1 MSHPLVQGRVQR
13 AAGGGVPKEGGCGR
27 ELCQAD
33 SVAVAERVL
42 SRNCDPRPQND
53 CSDDSLRR
61 GEENFERGVR
71 VSDVVWSAHGFAAAT
86 SARRFPVT
94 DLYSLRAG
102 LVSIFHAPVGG
113 ASGESGVLC
122 AEFLPVSLS
131 AENSERFAGLQSV
144 EGQAGDVLCLEL
156 QCFWCSCEKRK
167 RRIVHGNDVFYAEKA
182 DSLSRFPR
190 AHRETVNDRK
200 HRYIGLI

>member
-1 MSHPLVQGRVQR
+1 MPHPLVQGRVQR
-13 AAGGGVPKEGGCGR
+13 AAGGGVPKEGGCGP
-27 ELCQAD
+27 ELRQAD

-42 SRNCDPRPQND
+42 SRNCDPRPEND

-86 SARRFPVT
+86 SARRFPAT

-122 AEFLPVSLS
+122 AEFLPVRLS
-131 AENSERFAGLQSV
+131 AANSERFAGLQSV
-144 EGQAGDVLCLEL
+144 DGQAGDVLCLEL
-156 QCFWCSCEKRK
+156 QCFWCSGEKRK
-167 RRIVHGNDVFYAEKA
+167 RRIVHGNDVFYAKEA
-182 DSLSRFPR
+182 NRVSRFPR
-190 AHRETVNDRK
+190 THCEKIADGK
-200 HRYIGLI
+200 HRYIGFI